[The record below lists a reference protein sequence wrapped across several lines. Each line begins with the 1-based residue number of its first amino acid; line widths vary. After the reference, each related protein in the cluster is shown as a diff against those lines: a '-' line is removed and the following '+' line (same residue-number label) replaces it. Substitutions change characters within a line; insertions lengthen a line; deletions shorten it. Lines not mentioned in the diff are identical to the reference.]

1 MLYNSTKTSAG
12 TVMPLLMG
20 CTMQSRIQ
28 ECQDSQMSYYDP
40 ASQMTYDTRVVGTY
54 SLRTEMTK
62 YNATNVKADQKNTI
76 DDKKNV

>member
-1 MLYNSTKTSAG
+1 MLYNSTRTSAG

-28 ECQDSQMSYYDP
+28 ECLNDQPSYYNP
-40 ASQMTYDTRVVGTY
+40 VTQRTYDARVVGTY

>member
-1 MLYNSTKTSAG
+1 MLYNSTKTVAG

-28 ECQDSQMSYYDP
+28 EYLNDQPSYYDP
-40 ASQMTYDTRVVGTY
+40 VTQRTYDARVVGTY

-62 YNATNVKADQKNTI
+62 SGPTNVRADQKNTI

>member
-20 CTMQSRIQ
+20 CTRQSRIM
-28 ECQDSQMSYYDP
+28 ESDGLETFYYDP
-40 ASQMTYDTRVVGTY
+40 VTQMTYLSRTVGTR
-54 SLRTEMTK
+54 SLKSSFTK
-62 YNATNVKADQKNTI
+62 VSVSNQKLDQKNEI

>member
-1 MLYNSTKTSAG
+1 MLYNSTKNSAG
-12 TVMPLLMG
+12 AVMPLLMG
-20 CTMQSRIQ
+20 CTMQSGIQ
-28 ECQDSQMSYYDP
+28 ECQDDRPSYYDP
-40 ASQMTYDTRVVGTY
+40 FTQRTYDARVVGTY